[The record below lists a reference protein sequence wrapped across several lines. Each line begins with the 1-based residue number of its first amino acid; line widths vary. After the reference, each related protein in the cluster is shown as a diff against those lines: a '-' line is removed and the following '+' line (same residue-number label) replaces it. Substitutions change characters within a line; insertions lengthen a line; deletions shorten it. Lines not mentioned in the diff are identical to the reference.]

1 MSDHDF
7 EKQVQLKMEQ
17 LRLRPSNAVWAGVE
31 KNIRRDKR
39 RRRMIIWIP
48 LFLLFMGAGG
58 YIALQGTSRSAK
70 QDLVQQSTPASSAS
84 PAQNDNLSAK
94 TSTHTPDHTTLA
106 NPSKDNSSVPA
117 GNQASGT
124 TTGETTK
131 AVPAPAGNPDQPLVT
146 ARTTPPVA
154 TDKAVTI
161 KRVETPVKKN
171 TRKPVINDQARV
183 YTTVIN
189 HPVRKTKKGNPPV
202 TNAPVITDKLTDAQQ
217 QQITEQQDSAALAAN
232 NDTKQ
237 VDSAVVVSSVTADS
251 SIAAV
256 TGIDSAVSNST
267 VAATNT
273 IDSAAINKKVVTAS
287 LPDSPVVTIAK
298 VQPEKKKKSSKWQW
312 GIQAEAGYSGVT
324 DDGLFSLE
332 KEAPVA
338 DLAAAPQFGGSAINY
353 APQFPRPVTKPSS
366 ITMGPAFSVGG
377 FVQRTLSK
385 RLSLSAGLQY
395 SYLSSRMVVGS
406 KVNSNRTVNRAPSTS
421 QLVSS
426 YYNGNYSQEYTNKYH
441 FIELPITLHTRLNKG
456 KRLPLIWDAGFSV
469 SKLLTTTALHYDGLG
484 GVYYEDNAL
493 FNKLQWAVSTGFNF
507 GLFPQS
513 KHPVMIGPMIRYN
526 VSDLLK
532 KDYAIGQYLWSAGLR
547 ASVLIK
553 K

>member
-48 LFLLFMGAGG
+48 LLLLFMGAGG

-70 QDLVQQSTPASSAS
+70 QDLVQQSTPASAAS
-84 PAQNDNLSAK
+84 STQNDNLSAK
-94 TSTHTPDHTTLA
+94 TSTQTPDHTTPA
-106 NPSKDNSSVPA
+106 HPSKDNSSVPS
-117 GNQASGT
+117 GNQATGT
-124 TTGETTK
+124 TTGETAK
-131 AVPAPAGNPDQPLVT
+131 AVLAPAGDHNQPSVAAHT
-146 ARTTPPVA
+146 ADPVK

-161 KRVETPVKKN
+161 KRSETPVKKN

-183 YTTVIN
+183 YTTVIK
-189 HPVRKTKKGNPPV
+189 HPVRKTKKDNPPV
-202 TNAPVITDKLTDAQQ
+202 THVPVITDKLADAQQ
-217 QQITEQQDSAALAAN
+217 QTTEQIDSAALAIN

-287 LPDSPVVTIAK
+287 LSDSPVVTIAK

-338 DLAAAPQFGGSAINY
+338 DLAAAPQFGGNTITY

-456 KRLPLIWDAGFSV
+456 KRLPLVWDAGFSV

>member
-48 LFLLFMGAGG
+48 LLLLFMGAGG

-70 QDLVQQSTPASSAS
+70 QDLVQQSTPAPAASSS
-84 PAQNDNLSAK
+84 QNDNLSPK
-94 TSTHTPDHTTLA
+94 TSTHTPDHTTPA
-106 NPSKDNSSVPA
+106 HPSKDNSAVPS
-117 GNQASGT
+117 GNQATGS
-124 TTGETTK
+124 TTGETAK
-131 AVPAPAGNPDQPLVT
+131 AVPAPASVGGHDQPSGT
-146 ARTTPPVA
+146 ARITDPVV
-154 TDKAVTI
+154 TDNALTI
-161 KRVETPVKKN
+161 KQAATPVKKN
-171 TRKPVINDQARV
+171 TRKPVINDQVRANAGV
-183 YTTVIN
+183 KI
-189 HPVRKTKKGNPPV
+189 PVRKAKKDNPTVTRVPVPGNEV
-202 TNAPVITDKLTDAQQ
+202 TEAQQ
-217 QQITEQQDSAALAAN
+217 QTTELVDSTVLAIN

-237 VDSAVVVSSVTADS
+237 ADSAVAVSSVTADS

-267 VAATNT
+267 VAATDN
-273 IDSAAINKKVVTAS
+273 IDSSANNKVITAAP
-287 LPDSPVVTIAK
+287 LPDSPVAAIAK
-298 VQPEKKKKSSKWQW
+298 VQPAKKKRSSKWQW

-324 DDGLFSLE
+324 DDGFFSLE
-332 KEAPVA
+332 KEVPVQ
-338 DLAAAPQFGGSAINY
+338 DLATPQFGGAINY
-353 APQFPRPVTKPSS
+353 AAQFPRPVTKPSS

-377 FVQRTLSK
+377 FVQRTLSN
-385 RLSLSAGLQY
+385 RLSLAAGLQY
-395 SYLSSRMVVGS
+395 SYLSSRMVVGN

-441 FIELPITLHTRLNKG
+441 FIELPITLHAQLNKG
-456 KRLPLIWDAGFSV
+456 KRLPIVWDAGFSV

-484 GVYYEDNAL
+484 GVYYEDNTL
-493 FNKLQWAVSTGFNF
+493 FNKLQWAVSTGFNV

-513 KHPVMIGPMIRYN
+513 KHPVMIGPMIRYSI
-526 VSDLLK
+526 SDLLK